1 MLGSWAAALFVGGP
15 AETVFLYTSKLDILL
30 QLYNAY
36 AYNAADALLEDDAA
50 TTVDESYD
58 TFPMSLYKTFID
70 GSKWS
75 GAKWG
80 TIPK

>member
-1 MLGSWAAALFVGGP
+1 MLGSWAAAIFVGGP

-50 TTVDESYD
+50 TTADETYD
-58 TFPMSLYKTFID
+58 TFPMSIMNLP
-70 GSKWS
+70 GGPWS
-75 GAKWG
+75 GSKWG